1 MRKTISATDAKSKL
15 SSIFQDMADGHS
27 YVVTLHG
34 RAIAQIV
41 PVAPPDRLAFA
52 ARAALLARLERQTI
66 IRTSAWTRD
75 DLYNGDR

>member
-15 SSIFQDMADGHS
+15 PTIFQDVADGHS
-27 YVVTLHG
+27 YLVTIHG
-34 RAIAQIV
+34 RAIAQIG
-41 PVAPPDRLAFA
+41 PVAPSGRLALA